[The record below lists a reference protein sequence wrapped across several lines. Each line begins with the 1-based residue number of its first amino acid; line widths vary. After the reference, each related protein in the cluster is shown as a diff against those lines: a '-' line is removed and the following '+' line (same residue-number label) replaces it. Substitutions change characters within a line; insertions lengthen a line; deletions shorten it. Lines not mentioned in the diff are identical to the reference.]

1 MSPTFQKVFVVLVI
15 VLILAVD
22 CDAKRRY
29 SKKIPSSRTMR
40 QRKSQVAKEF
50 ELRET
55 NPPNFLRLVIM
66 RLVYGIAAQM
76 NLEDRVA
83 DWFNGAF
90 APPNADYD
98 DYGLSGGFDDFGAG
112 DLF

>member
-1 MSPTFQKVFVVLVI
+1 MSPTFRSVFVVLVI
-15 VLILAVD
+15 VLILAAD
-22 CDAKRRY
+22 CDARRRR
-29 SKKIPSSRTMR
+29 IPSSRTMR

-55 NPPNFLRLVIM
+55 NPPNFLRLLIM
-66 RLVYGIAAQM
+66 RLVYGIAVQM

-83 DWFNGAF
+83 EWFNGAF

-98 DYGLSGGFDDFGAG
+98 DYGLGGGFEDFGAG
-112 DLF
+112 DFF